1 MKARSFLLAVAA
13 TVVLLLTTALGLWW
27 AMAQQSPLKIVGQPL
42 VLPRAARFVPRNASL
57 SLHWLADPGRMP
69 AYAQAVAPV
78 SRRRQARDSTQ
89 QLRDGAFALAGLDF
103 VGELAD
109 WIGPQ
114 VSLSLFAPV
123 SDAPA
128 GWVLA
133 LTSLDQDGAK
143 RFLQRF
149 WQTRSLAGTDL
160 QISRYRGM
168 GVISGRGALLGQDP
182 QPIATALIDDDLL
195 LIASSRGVLEQSLD
209 VSQLDALH
217 QLGDEALVADLQQ
230 LGRGAALL
238 TADPV
243 AMATWLG
250 MPRSISDDDD
260 LVGLVAALEP
270 KGTAL
275 DLDAVLRFRQPLG
288 GAGTGGLQS
297 QSLMRSAG
305 GSASA
310 LALLSD
316 PAGLLSPHDQDP
328 VAQWLAPVLEET
340 LQTLGAEGASAVVGL
355 DAGPLLWK
363 QGEEGWLLGTSSD
376 QPGLEAVDADLQV
389 KGLVR
394 SALPSDGSALEV
406 WTRLAR
412 QRQRGEASLQAQLA
426 VALERESGQDWWGQT
441 LDALTTRQDH
451 SALEPR
457 LDQLRALQD
466 DGAAP
471 LAQQLALATEPSRAQ
486 LQKWR
491 PWNLIQSVAG
501 RPLLPAV
508 KELALAVGTDQEE
521 GSGEEGAGQAGSH
534 RLRLRAQLRF
544 G

>member
-13 TVVLLLTTALGLWW
+13 AVLVLLTTALGLWW
-27 AMAQQSPLKIVGQPL
+27 AMAQQSPLKLVGQPL
-42 VLPRAARFVPRNASL
+42 VLPRAARFVPKDASL
-57 SLHWLADPGRMP
+57 SLHWLSDPVRMP

-78 SRRRQARDSTQ
+78 SRRRQARDSTR

-114 VSLSLFAPV
+114 VSLSLLAPV
-123 SDAPA
+123 ADAPA

-168 GVISGRGALLGQDP
+168 GVISGRGALLGREP

-217 QLGDEALVADLQQ
+217 QLGDAALEADLKQ

-238 TADPV
+238 TADPA

-250 MPRSISDDDD
+250 MPNSISDRDD
-260 LVGLVAALEP
+260 LVGLVAALDP

-275 DLDAVLRFRQPLG
+275 NLDAVLRFRQPLG
-288 GAGTGGLQS
+288 SSGNGVTLS
-297 QSLMRSAG
+297 QSLLRSAG

-310 LALLSD
+310 LAVLSD
-316 PAGLLSPHDQDP
+316 PAGLLSPNSQDP
-328 VAQWLAPVLEET
+328 VAQWLAPVLKDT
-340 LQTLGAEGASAVVGL
+340 LQTLGSEGASAVVGL
-355 DAGPLLWK
+355 DSGPLLWK
-363 QGEEGWLLGTSSD
+363 QGEAGWLLGTTHAA
-376 QPGLEAVDADLQV
+376 PGLEAVDKELQA

-394 SALPSDGSALEV
+394 SVLPSDGSALEV

-426 VALERESGQDWWGQT
+426 VALERESNQDWWGQT

-451 SALEPR
+451 SALDPR
-457 LDQLRALQD
+457 LDQLKALQNE
-466 DGAAP
+466 GTAP

-491 PWNLIQSVAG
+491 PWSLIQSVAG

-508 KELALAVGTDQEE
+508 QELALAAGIDQ
-521 GSGEEGAGQAGSH
+521 EEGAGQAGSK
-534 RLRLRAQLRF
+534 RLRVRAQLRF

>member
-1 MKARSFLLAVAA
+1 MKARSFLLVVAA
-13 TVVLLLTTALGLWW
+13 AVLVLLTTALGLWW
-27 AMAQQSPLKIVGQPL
+27 AMAQQSPLKLVGQPL
-42 VLPRAARFVPRNASL
+42 VLPRAARFVPKDASL
-57 SLHWLADPGRMP
+57 SLHWLSDPVRMP

-78 SRRRQARDSTQ
+78 SRRRQARDSTR

-114 VSLSLFAPV
+114 VSLSLLAPV
-123 SDAPA
+123 ADAPA

-168 GVISGRGALLGQDP
+168 GVISGRGALLGREP

-217 QLGDEALVADLQQ
+217 QLGDAALEADLKQ

-250 MPRSISDDDD
+250 MPSSISDHDD

-275 DLDAVLRFRQPLG
+275 NLDAVLRFRQPLG
-288 GAGTGGLQS
+288 SVGNGVALS

-316 PAGLLSPHDQDP
+316 PAGLLSPQSEDP
-328 VAQWLAPVLEET
+328 IAQWLAPVLEET
-340 LQTLGAEGASAVVGL
+340 LQTLGDEGASAVVGL
-355 DAGPLLWK
+355 DAGPLLWE

-376 QPGLEAVDADLQV
+376 QPGLEAVDADLQA

-394 SALPSDGSALEV
+394 SALPSDGSVLEV

-451 SALEPR
+451 SAIEPR

-466 DGAAP
+466 EGEAP

-491 PWNLIQSVAG
+491 PWSLIQSVAG

-508 KELALAVGTDQEE
+508 QELAIAAGPDQEL
-521 GSGEEGAGQAGSH
+521 GAGQAGSN

>member
-13 TVVLLLTTALGLWW
+13 AVLVLLTTALGLWW
-27 AMAQQSPLKIVGQPL
+27 AMAQQSPLKIVGQAL
-42 VLPRAARFVPRNASL
+42 VLPRAARFVPKDASL
-57 SLHWLADPGRMP
+57 SLHWLSDPVRMP

-114 VSLSLFAPV
+114 VSLSLLAPV
-123 SDAPA
+123 ADAPA

-168 GVISGRGALLGQDP
+168 GVISGRGALLGREP

-217 QLGDEALVADLQQ
+217 QLGDSALEADLKQ

-238 TADPV
+238 TADPA

-250 MPRSISDDDD
+250 MPSSISDRDD
-260 LVGLVAALEP
+260 LVGLVAALDP

-275 DLDAVLRFRQPLG
+275 NLDAVLRFRQPLG
-288 GAGTGGLQS
+288 SAGNGLMLS

-310 LALLSD
+310 LAVLSD
-316 PAGLLSPHDQDP
+316 PAALLSPQSEAP
-328 VAQWLAPVLEET
+328 VAQWLAPVLQET

-355 DAGPLLWK
+355 DAGPLLWE

-376 QPGLEAVDADLQV
+376 QPGLEAVDADLQA

-451 SALEPR
+451 AALEPR

-466 DGAAP
+466 EGAAP

-491 PWNLIQSVAG
+491 PWRLIQSVAG
-501 RPLLPAV
+501 QPLLPAV
-508 KELALAVGTDQEE
+508 QELALAAGPDQ
-521 GSGEEGAGQAGSH
+521 EEGAGQAGSN

>member
-13 TVVLLLTTALGLWW
+13 AVLLLLTTALGFWW
-27 AMAQQSPLKIVGQPL
+27 AMAKQSPLKLVGQPL
-42 VLPRAARFVPRNASL
+42 VLPRAARFVPRDASL
-57 SLHWLADPGRMP
+57 SLHWLSDPVRMP

-103 VGELAD
+103 SGELAD

-114 VSLSLFAPV
+114 VSLFLVAPV
-123 SDAPA
+123 ADAPA

-168 GVISGRGALLGQDP
+168 GVISGRGALLGRDP

-217 QLGDEALVADLQQ
+217 QLGDQALAADLQQ
-230 LGRGAALL
+230 LGWGAALL

-250 MPRSISDDDD
+250 MPNAISDHDD

-275 DLDAVLRFRQPLG
+275 NLDAVLRFRQPLG
-288 GAGTGGLQS
+288 SSGNGVTLS
-297 QSLMRSAG
+297 QSLLRSAG

-310 LALLSD
+310 LAVLSD
-316 PAGLLSPHDQDP
+316 PAGLLSPDSQDP
-328 VAQWLAPVLEET
+328 VAQWLAPVLKDT
-340 LQTLGAEGASAVVGL
+340 LQTLGSEGASAVVGL
-355 DAGPLLWK
+355 DTGPLLWK
-363 QGEEGWLLGTSSD
+363 QGEAGWLLGTTHAA
-376 QPGLEAVDADLQV
+376 PGLEAVDKELQA

-394 SALPSDGSALEV
+394 SVLPSDGSALEV

-426 VALERESGQDWWGQT
+426 VALERESDQDWWGQT

-451 SALEPR
+451 SALDPR
-457 LDQLRALQD
+457 LDQLKALQD
-466 DGAAP
+466 EGTAP

-491 PWNLIQSVAG
+491 PWSLIQSVAG

-508 KELALAVGTDQEE
+508 QELALAAGTDQED
-521 GSGEEGAGQAGSH
+521 GADQAGSN
-534 RLRLRAQLRF
+534 RLRVRAQLRF

>member
-13 TVVLLLTTALGLWW
+13 AVLVLLTTALGLWW
-27 AMAQQSPLKIVGQPL
+27 AMAQQSPLKIVGQAL
-42 VLPRAARFVPRNASL
+42 VLPRAARFVPKDASL
-57 SLHWLADPGRMP
+57 SLHWLSDPVRMP

-114 VSLSLFAPV
+114 VSLSLLAPV
-123 SDAPA
+123 ADAPA

-168 GVISGRGALLGQDP
+168 GVISGRGALLGREP

-217 QLGDEALVADLQQ
+217 QLGDLALEADLKQ

-238 TADPV
+238 TADPA

-250 MPRSISDDDD
+250 MPSSISDRDD
-260 LVGLVAALEP
+260 LVGLVAALDP

-275 DLDAVLRFRQPLG
+275 NLDAVLRFRQPLG
-288 GAGTGGLQS
+288 SAGNGITLS
-297 QSLMRSAG
+297 HSLMRSAG

-310 LALLSD
+310 LAVLSD
-316 PAGLLSPHDQDP
+316 PAALLSPQSDAP
-328 VAQWLAPVLEET
+328 VAQWLAPVLKET

-355 DAGPLLWK
+355 DAGPLLWE

-376 QPGLEAVDADLQV
+376 QPGLEAVDADLQA

-451 SALEPR
+451 AALEPR

-466 DGAAP
+466 EGAAP

-491 PWNLIQSVAG
+491 PWSLIQSVAG
-501 RPLLPAV
+501 QPLLPAV
-508 KELALAVGTDQEE
+508 QELALAAGPDQ
-521 GSGEEGAGQAGSH
+521 EEGAGQAGSN

>member
-13 TVVLLLTTALGLWW
+13 AVLLLLTTALGLWW
-27 AMAQQSPLKIVGQPL
+27 AMAEQSPLKLVGQPL
-42 VLPRAARFVPRNASL
+42 VLPRAARFVPRDASL
-57 SLHWLADPGRMP
+57 SLHWLTDPVRMP

-103 VGELAD
+103 AGELAD

-114 VSLSLFAPV
+114 VSLSLVGPV
-123 SDAPA
+123 ADAPS

-168 GVISGRGALLGQDP
+168 GVISGRGALLGREP

-243 AMATWLG
+243 AMARWLG
-250 MPRSISDDDD
+250 MPSSISDHDD

-275 DLDAVLRFRQPLG
+275 NLDAVLRFRQPLG
-288 GAGTGGLQS
+288 SSGDGVPLS
-297 QSLMRSAG
+297 QSLLRSAG

-310 LALLSD
+310 LAVLSD
-316 PAGLLSPHDQDP
+316 PADLLSPNSQDP
-328 VAQWLAPVLEET
+328 VARWLAPVLEET
-340 LQTLGAEGASAVVGL
+340 LQTLGAEGASTVVGL
-355 DAGPLLWK
+355 DPGPLLWK
-363 QGEEGWLLGTSSD
+363 QGKEGWLLGTTND
-376 QPGLEAVDADLQV
+376 QPGLEAVDADLQS

-394 SALPSDGSALEV
+394 SALPSDGASIEV

-457 LDQLRALQD
+457 LDQLKALQD
-466 DGAAP
+466 EGTAP

-486 LQKWR
+486 LQRWR
-491 PWNLIQSVAG
+491 PWSLIQSVAG

-508 KELALAVGTDQEE
+508 QGLALAAGVET
-521 GSGEEGAGQAGSH
+521 EEGADRVGSN

>member
-13 TVVLLLTTALGLWW
+13 AVLVLLTTALGLWW
-27 AMAQQSPLKIVGQPL
+27 AMAQQSPLKIVGQAL
-42 VLPRAARFVPRNASL
+42 VLPRAARFVPKDASL
-57 SLHWLADPGRMP
+57 SLHWLSDPVRMP

-114 VSLSLFAPV
+114 VSLSLLAPV
-123 SDAPA
+123 ADAPA

-168 GVISGRGALLGQDP
+168 GVISGRGALLGREP

-217 QLGDEALVADLQQ
+217 QLGDSALEADLKQ

-238 TADPV
+238 TADPA

-250 MPRSISDDDD
+250 MPSSISDRDD
-260 LVGLVAALEP
+260 LVGLVAALDP

-275 DLDAVLRFRQPLG
+275 NLDAVLRFRQPLG
-288 GAGTGGLQS
+288 SAGNGITLS
-297 QSLMRSAG
+297 HSLMRSAG

-310 LALLSD
+310 LAVLSD
-316 PAGLLSPHDQDP
+316 PAALLSPQSDAP
-328 VAQWLAPVLEET
+328 VAQWLAPVLKET

-355 DAGPLLWK
+355 DAGPLLWE

-376 QPGLEAVDADLQV
+376 QPGLEAVDADLQA

-426 VALERESGQDWWGQT
+426 VALERESGEDWWGQT

-451 SALEPR
+451 AALEPR

-466 DGAAP
+466 EGAAP

-491 PWNLIQSVAG
+491 PWSLIQSVAG
-501 RPLLPAV
+501 QPLLPAV
-508 KELALAVGTDQEE
+508 QELALAAGPDQ
-521 GSGEEGAGQAGSH
+521 EEGAGQAGSN

>member
-13 TVVLLLTTALGLWW
+13 AVLLLLTTALGFWW
-27 AMAQQSPLKIVGQPL
+27 AMAKQSPLKLVGQPL
-42 VLPRAARFVPRNASL
+42 VLPRAARFVPRDASL
-57 SLHWLADPGRMP
+57 SLHWLSDPVRMP

-103 VGELAD
+103 SGELAD

-123 SDAPA
+123 ADAPA

-168 GVISGRGALLGQDP
+168 GVISGRGALLGRDP

-217 QLGDEALVADLQQ
+217 QLGDQALAADLQQ

-250 MPRSISDDDD
+250 MPNAISDHDD

-275 DLDAVLRFRQPLG
+275 NLDAVLRFRQPLG
-288 GAGTGGLQS
+288 SSGNGVTLS
-297 QSLMRSAG
+297 QSLLRSAG

-310 LALLSD
+310 LAVLSD
-316 PAGLLSPHDQDP
+316 PAGLLSPNSQDP
-328 VAQWLAPVLEET
+328 VAQWLAPVLKDT
-340 LQTLGAEGASAVVGL
+340 LQTLGSEGASAVVGL
-355 DAGPLLWK
+355 DTGPLLWK
-363 QGEEGWLLGTSSD
+363 QGEAGWLLGTTHAA
-376 QPGLEAVDADLQV
+376 PGLEAVDKELQA

-394 SALPSDGSALEV
+394 SVLPSDGSALEV

-426 VALERESGQDWWGQT
+426 VALERESDQDWWGQT

-451 SALEPR
+451 SALDPR
-457 LDQLRALQD
+457 LDQLKALQD
-466 DGAAP
+466 EGTAP

-491 PWNLIQSVAG
+491 PWSLIQSVAG

-508 KELALAVGTDQEE
+508 QELALAAGTDQED
-521 GSGEEGAGQAGSH
+521 GADQAGSN
-534 RLRLRAQLRF
+534 RLRVRAQLRF

>member
-13 TVVLLLTTALGLWW
+13 AVLVLLTTALGLWW
-27 AMAQQSPLKIVGQPL
+27 AMAQQSPLKIVGQAL
-42 VLPRAARFVPRNASL
+42 VLPRAARFVPKDASL
-57 SLHWLADPGRMP
+57 SLHWLSDPVRMP

-114 VSLSLFAPV
+114 VSLSLLAPV
-123 SDAPA
+123 ADAPA

-168 GVISGRGALLGQDP
+168 GVISGRGALLGREP

-217 QLGDEALVADLQQ
+217 QLGDSALEADLKQ

-238 TADPV
+238 TADPA

-250 MPRSISDDDD
+250 MPSSISDRDD
-260 LVGLVAALEP
+260 LVGLVAALDP

-275 DLDAVLRFRQPLG
+275 NLDAVLRFRQPLG
-288 GAGTGGLQS
+288 SAGNGITLS
-297 QSLMRSAG
+297 HSLMRSAG

-310 LALLSD
+310 LAVLSD
-316 PAGLLSPHDQDP
+316 PAALLSPQSEAP
-328 VAQWLAPVLEET
+328 VAQWLAPVLQET

-355 DAGPLLWK
+355 DAGPLLWE

-376 QPGLEAVDADLQV
+376 QPGLEAVDADLQA

-451 SALEPR
+451 AALEPR

-466 DGAAP
+466 EGAAP

-491 PWNLIQSVAG
+491 PWRLIQSVAG
-501 RPLLPAV
+501 QPLLPAV
-508 KELALAVGTDQEE
+508 QELALAAGPDQ
-521 GSGEEGAGQAGSH
+521 EEGAGQAGSN

>member
-13 TVVLLLTTALGLWW
+13 AVLLLLTTALGFWW
-27 AMAQQSPLKIVGQPL
+27 AMAKQSPLKLVGQPL
-42 VLPRAARFVPRNASL
+42 VLPRAARFVPRDASL
-57 SLHWLADPGRMP
+57 SLHWLSDPVRMP

-103 VGELAD
+103 SGELAD

-114 VSLSLFAPV
+114 VSLFLVAPV
-123 SDAPA
+123 ADAPA

-168 GVISGRGALLGQDP
+168 GVISGRGALLGRDP

-217 QLGDEALVADLQQ
+217 QLGDQALVADLQQ

-250 MPRSISDDDD
+250 MPNAISDHDD

-275 DLDAVLRFRQPLG
+275 NLDAVLRFRQPLG
-288 GAGTGGLQS
+288 SSGNGVTLS
-297 QSLMRSAG
+297 QSLLRSAG

-310 LALLSD
+310 LAVLSD
-316 PAGLLSPHDQDP
+316 PAGLLSPDSQDP
-328 VAQWLAPVLEET
+328 VAQWLAPVLKDT
-340 LQTLGAEGASAVVGL
+340 LQTLGSEGASAVVGL
-355 DAGPLLWK
+355 DTGPLLWK
-363 QGEEGWLLGTSSD
+363 QGEAGWLLGTTTA
-376 QPGLEAVDADLQV
+376 QPGLEAVDTDLQA

-394 SALPSDGSALEV
+394 SVLPSDGSALEV

-426 VALERESGQDWWGQT
+426 VALERESDQDWWGQT

-451 SALEPR
+451 SALDPR
-457 LDQLRALQD
+457 LDQLKALQD
-466 DGAAP
+466 EGTPP

-491 PWNLIQSVAG
+491 PWSLIQSVAG

-508 KELALAVGTDQEE
+508 RELALAAGIDQ
-521 GSGEEGAGQAGSH
+521 EEGAGQAGSK
-534 RLRLRAQLRF
+534 RLRVRAQLRF

>member
-13 TVVLLLTTALGLWW
+13 AVLLLLTTALGFWW
-27 AMAQQSPLKIVGQPL
+27 AMAKQSPLKLVGQPL
-42 VLPRAARFVPRNASL
+42 VLPRAARFVPREASL
-57 SLHWLADPGRMP
+57 SLHWLSDPVRMP

-103 VGELAD
+103 SGELAD

-123 SDAPA
+123 ADAPA

-168 GVISGRGALLGQDP
+168 GVISGRGALLGRDP

-217 QLGDEALVADLQQ
+217 QLGDQDLVADLQQ

-238 TADPV
+238 TAAPV

-250 MPRSISDDDD
+250 MPSSISDHDD

-275 DLDAVLRFRQPLG
+275 NLDAVLRFRQPLG
-288 GAGTGGLQS
+288 SSGNGVTLS
-297 QSLMRSAG
+297 QSLLRSAG

-310 LALLSD
+310 LAVLSD
-316 PAGLLSPHDQDP
+316 PAGLLSPNSQDP
-328 VAQWLAPVLEET
+328 VAQWLAPVLKDT
-340 LQTLGAEGASAVVGL
+340 LQTLGSEGASAVVGL
-355 DAGPLLWK
+355 DSGPLLWK
-363 QGEEGWLLGTSSD
+363 QGEAGWLLGTTHAA
-376 QPGLEAVDADLQV
+376 PGLEAVDKELQA

-394 SALPSDGSALEV
+394 SVLPSDGSALEV

-426 VALERESGQDWWGQT
+426 VALERESDQDWWGQT

-451 SALEPR
+451 SALDPR
-457 LDQLRALQD
+457 LDQLKALQD
-466 DGAAP
+466 EGTAP

-491 PWNLIQSVAG
+491 PWSLIQSVAG

-508 KELALAVGTDQEE
+508 QELALAAGTDQED
-521 GSGEEGAGQAGSH
+521 GADQAGSS
-534 RLRLRAQLRF
+534 RLRVRAQLRF

>member
-13 TVVLLLTTALGLWW
+13 AVLVLLTSALGLWW
-27 AMAQQSPLKIVGQPL
+27 AMAQQSPLKIVGQAL
-42 VLPRAARFVPRNASL
+42 VLPRAARFVPKDASL
-57 SLHWLADPGRMP
+57 SLHWLSDPVRMP

-114 VSLSLFAPV
+114 VSLSLLAPV
-123 SDAPA
+123 ADAPA

-168 GVISGRGALLGQDP
+168 GVISGRGALLGREP

-217 QLGDEALVADLQQ
+217 QLGDSALEADLKQ

-238 TADPV
+238 TADPA

-250 MPRSISDDDD
+250 MPSSISDRDD
-260 LVGLVAALEP
+260 LVGLVAALDP

-275 DLDAVLRFRQPLG
+275 NLDAVLRFRQPLG
-288 GAGTGGLQS
+288 SAGNGITLS
-297 QSLMRSAG
+297 HSLMRSAG

-310 LALLSD
+310 LAVLSD
-316 PAGLLSPHDQDP
+316 PAALLSPQSEAP
-328 VAQWLAPVLEET
+328 VAQWLAPVLQET

-355 DAGPLLWK
+355 DAGPLLWE

-376 QPGLEAVDADLQV
+376 QPGLEAVDADLQA

-451 SALEPR
+451 AALEPR

-466 DGAAP
+466 EGAAP

-491 PWNLIQSVAG
+491 PWRLIQSVAG
-501 RPLLPAV
+501 QPLLPAV
-508 KELALAVGTDQEE
+508 QELALAAGPDQ
-521 GSGEEGAGQAGSH
+521 EEGAGQAGSN

>member
-13 TVVLLLTTALGLWW
+13 AVLVLLTSALGLWW
-27 AMAQQSPLKIVGQPL
+27 AMAQQSPLKIVGQAL
-42 VLPRAARFVPRNASL
+42 VLPRAARFVPKDASL
-57 SLHWLADPGRMP
+57 SLHWLSDPVRMP

-114 VSLSLFAPV
+114 VSLSLLAPV
-123 SDAPA
+123 ADAPA

-168 GVISGRGALLGQDP
+168 GVISGRGALLGREP

-217 QLGDEALVADLQQ
+217 QLGDLALEADLKQ

-238 TADPV
+238 TADPA

-250 MPRSISDDDD
+250 MPSSISDRDD
-260 LVGLVAALEP
+260 LVGLVAALDP

-275 DLDAVLRFRQPLG
+275 NLDAVLRFRQPLG
-288 GAGTGGLQS
+288 SAGNGITLS
-297 QSLMRSAG
+297 HSLLRSAG

-310 LALLSD
+310 LAVLSD
-316 PAGLLSPHDQDP
+316 PAALLSPQSEAP
-328 VAQWLAPVLEET
+328 VAQWLAPVLQET

-355 DAGPLLWK
+355 DAGPLLWE

-376 QPGLEAVDADLQV
+376 QPGLEAVDADLQA

-451 SALEPR
+451 AALEPR

-466 DGAAP
+466 EGAAP
-471 LAQQLALATEPSRAQ
+471 LAQHLALATEPSRAQ

-491 PWNLIQSVAG
+491 PWSLIQSVAG
-501 RPLLPAV
+501 QPLLPAV
-508 KELALAVGTDQEE
+508 QELALAAGPDQ
-521 GSGEEGAGQAGSH
+521 EEGAGQAGSN

>member
-13 TVVLLLTTALGLWW
+13 AVLVLLTTALGLWW
-27 AMAQQSPLKIVGQPL
+27 AMAQQSPLKIVGQAL
-42 VLPRAARFVPRNASL
+42 VLPRAARFVPKDASL
-57 SLHWLADPGRMP
+57 SLHWLSDPVRMP

-89 QLRDGAFALAGLDF
+89 QLRDGVFALAGLDF

-114 VSLSLFAPV
+114 VSLSLLAPV
-123 SDAPA
+123 ADAPA

-168 GVISGRGALLGQDP
+168 GVISGRGALLGREP

-217 QLGDEALVADLQQ
+217 QLGDSALEADLKQ

-238 TADPV
+238 TADPA

-250 MPRSISDDDD
+250 MPSSISDRDD
-260 LVGLVAALEP
+260 LVGLVAALDP

-275 DLDAVLRFRQPLG
+275 NLDAVLRFRQPLG
-288 GAGTGGLQS
+288 SAGNGITLS
-297 QSLMRSAG
+297 HSLMRSAG

-310 LALLSD
+310 LAVLSD
-316 PAGLLSPHDQDP
+316 PAALLSPQSEAP
-328 VAQWLAPVLEET
+328 VAQWLAPVLQET

-355 DAGPLLWK
+355 DAGPLLWE

-376 QPGLEAVDADLQV
+376 QPGLEAVDADLQA

-451 SALEPR
+451 AALEPR

-466 DGAAP
+466 EGAAP

-491 PWNLIQSVAG
+491 PWSLIQSVAG
-501 RPLLPAV
+501 KPLLPAV
-508 KELALAVGTDQEE
+508 QELALAAGPDQ
-521 GSGEEGAGQAGSH
+521 EEGAGQAGSN

>member
-1 MKARSFLLAVAA
+1 MKARPFLLAVAA
-13 TVVLLLTTALGLWW
+13 AVLVLLTTALGLWW
-27 AMAQQSPLKIVGQPL
+27 AMAQQSPLKLVGQPL
-42 VLPRAARFVPRNASL
+42 VLPRAARFVPKDASL
-57 SLHWLADPGRMP
+57 SLHWLSDPVRMP

-114 VSLSLFAPV
+114 VSLSLIAPV
-123 SDAPA
+123 ADVPA

-168 GVISGRGALLGQDP
+168 GLISGRGALLGREP

-217 QLGDEALVADLQQ
+217 QLGDAALEADLKQ

-238 TADPV
+238 TADPA

-250 MPRSISDDDD
+250 IPSSISDRDDF
-260 LVGLVAALEP
+260 VGLVAALEP

-275 DLDAVLRFRQPLG
+275 NLDAVLRFRQPLG
-288 GAGTGGLQS
+288 SAGNGVTLS

-310 LALLSD
+310 LAVLSD
-316 PAGLLSPHDQDP
+316 PAALLSPQSEDP
-328 VAQWLAPVLEET
+328 VAQWLAPVLQET
-340 LQTLGAEGASAVVGL
+340 LQTLGAEAASAVVGL
-355 DAGPLLWK
+355 DAGPLLWE
-363 QGEEGWLLGTSSD
+363 QGKEGWLLGTSSD
-376 QPGLEAVDADLQV
+376 QPGLEAVDADLQA

-394 SALPSDGSALEV
+394 SALPSDDSVLEV

-412 QRQRGEASLQAQLA
+412 QQQRGEASLQAQLA

-441 LDALTTRQDH
+441 LDALTTRQDY

-457 LDQLRALQD
+457 LDQLQALQD
-466 DGAAP
+466 EGAAP

-491 PWNLIQSVAG
+491 PWSLIQSVAG

-508 KELALAVGTDQEE
+508 QELAVAAGLDQ
-521 GSGEEGAGQAGSH
+521 EEGAGQEGSN

>member
-13 TVVLLLTTALGLWW
+13 AVLVLLTTALGLWW
-27 AMAQQSPLKIVGQPL
+27 AMAQQSPLKLVGQPL
-42 VLPRAARFVPRNASL
+42 VLPRAARFVPKDASL
-57 SLHWLADPGRMP
+57 SLHWLSDPVRMP

-78 SRRRQARDSTQ
+78 SRRRQARDSTR

-114 VSLSLFAPV
+114 VSLSLLAPV
-123 SDAPA
+123 ADAPA

-168 GVISGRGALLGQDP
+168 GVISGRGALLGREP

-217 QLGDEALVADLQQ
+217 QLGDAALEADLKQ

-250 MPRSISDDDD
+250 MPSSISDHDD

-275 DLDAVLRFRQPLG
+275 NLDAVLRFRQPLG
-288 GAGTGGLQS
+288 SVGNGVALS

-316 PAGLLSPHDQDP
+316 PAGLLSPQSEDP
-328 VAQWLAPVLEET
+328 IAQWLAPVLEET
-340 LQTLGAEGASAVVGL
+340 LQTLGDEGASAVVGL
-355 DAGPLLWK
+355 DAGPLLWE
-363 QGEEGWLLGTSSD
+363 QGKEGWLLGTSSD
-376 QPGLEAVDADLQV
+376 QPGLEAVDADLQA

-394 SALPSDGSALEV
+394 SALPSDGSVLEV

-451 SALEPR
+451 SAIEPR

-466 DGAAP
+466 EGAAP

-491 PWNLIQSVAG
+491 PWSLIQSVAG

-508 KELALAVGTDQEE
+508 QELAMAAGPDQEE
-521 GSGEEGAGQAGSH
+521 GVGQAGSN

>member
-13 TVVLLLTTALGLWW
+13 AVLVLLTTALGLWW
-27 AMAQQSPLKIVGQPL
+27 AMAQQSPLKIVGQAL
-42 VLPRAARFVPRNASL
+42 VLPRAARFVPKDASL
-57 SLHWLADPGRMP
+57 SLHWLSDPVRMP

-114 VSLSLFAPV
+114 VSLSLLAPV
-123 SDAPA
+123 ADAPA

-168 GVISGRGALLGQDP
+168 GVISGRGALLGRDP

-217 QLGDEALVADLQQ
+217 QLGDSALEADLKQ

-238 TADPV
+238 TADPA

-250 MPRSISDDDD
+250 MPSSISDRED
-260 LVGLVAALEP
+260 LVGLVAALDP

-275 DLDAVLRFRQPLG
+275 NLDAVLRFRQPLG
-288 GAGTGGLQS
+288 SAGNGITLS
-297 QSLMRSAG
+297 HSLMRSAG

-310 LALLSD
+310 LAVLSD
-316 PAGLLSPHDQDP
+316 PAALLSPQSDAP
-328 VAQWLAPVLEET
+328 VAQWLAPVLKET

-355 DAGPLLWK
+355 DAGPLLWE

-376 QPGLEAVDADLQV
+376 QPGLEAVDADLQA

-451 SALEPR
+451 AALEPR

-466 DGAAP
+466 EGAAP

-491 PWNLIQSVAG
+491 PWSLIQSVAG
-501 RPLLPAV
+501 QPLLPAV
-508 KELALAVGTDQEE
+508 QELALAAGPDQ
-521 GSGEEGAGQAGSH
+521 EEGAGQAGSN

>member
-13 TVVLLLTTALGLWW
+13 AVLLLLTTALGFWW
-27 AMAQQSPLKIVGQPL
+27 AMAKQSPLKLVGQPL
-42 VLPRAARFVPRNASL
+42 VLPRAARFVPKDASL
-57 SLHWLADPGRMP
+57 SLHWLSDPVRMP

-103 VGELAD
+103 SGELAD

-114 VSLSLFAPV
+114 VSLSLVAPV
-123 SDAPA
+123 ADAPA

-168 GVISGRGALLGQDP
+168 GVISGRGALLGRDP

-217 QLGDEALVADLQQ
+217 QLGDQALVADLQQ

-250 MPRSISDDDD
+250 MPNAISDHDD

-275 DLDAVLRFRQPLG
+275 NLDAVLRFRQPLVSSG
-288 GAGTGGLQS
+288 NGPTLS
-297 QSLMRSAG
+297 QSLLRSAG

-310 LALLSD
+310 LAVLSD
-316 PAGLLSPHDQDP
+316 PAGLLSPNSQDP
-328 VAQWLAPVLEET
+328 VAQWLAPVLKDT
-340 LQTLGAEGASAVVGL
+340 LQTLGSEGASAVVGL
-355 DAGPLLWK
+355 DTGPLLWK
-363 QGEEGWLLGTSSD
+363 QGEAGWLLGTTHAA
-376 QPGLEAVDADLQV
+376 PGLEAVDKELQA

-394 SALPSDGSALEV
+394 SVLPSDGSALEV

-426 VALERESGQDWWGQT
+426 VALERESDQDWWGQT

-451 SALEPR
+451 SALDPR
-457 LDQLRALQD
+457 LDQLKALQD
-466 DGAAP
+466 EGTAP

-491 PWNLIQSVAG
+491 PWSLIQSVAG

-508 KELALAVGTDQEE
+508 QELALAAGTDQED
-521 GSGEEGAGQAGSH
+521 GADQAGSN
-534 RLRLRAQLRF
+534 RLRVRAQLRF

>member
-13 TVVLLLTTALGLWW
+13 AVLVLLTTALGLWW
-27 AMAQQSPLKIVGQPL
+27 AMAQQSPLKIVSQAL
-42 VLPRAARFVPRNASL
+42 VLPRAARFVPKDASL
-57 SLHWLADPGRMP
+57 SLHWLSDPVRMP

-89 QLRDGAFALAGLDF
+89 QLRDGVFALAGLDF

-114 VSLSLFAPV
+114 VSLSLLAPV
-123 SDAPA
+123 ADAPA

-168 GVISGRGALLGQDP
+168 GVISGRGALLGREP

-217 QLGDEALVADLQQ
+217 QLGDAALEADLKQ

-238 TADPV
+238 TADPA

-250 MPRSISDDDD
+250 MPSSISDRDD
-260 LVGLVAALEP
+260 LVGLVAALDP

-275 DLDAVLRFRQPLG
+275 NLDAVLRFRQPLG
-288 GAGTGGLQS
+288 IAGNGITLS
-297 QSLMRSAG
+297 HSLMRSAG

-310 LALLSD
+310 LAVLSD
-316 PAGLLSPHDQDP
+316 PAALLSPQSEAP
-328 VAQWLAPVLEET
+328 IAQWLAPVLQET

-355 DAGPLLWK
+355 DAGPLLWE

-376 QPGLEAVDADLQV
+376 QPGLEAVDADLQA

-451 SALEPR
+451 AALEPR

-466 DGAAP
+466 EGAAP

-491 PWNLIQSVAG
+491 PWSLIQSVAG
-501 RPLLPAV
+501 KPLLPAV
-508 KELALAVGTDQEE
+508 QELALAAGPDQ
-521 GSGEEGAGQAGSH
+521 EEGAGQAGSN

>member
-13 TVVLLLTTALGLWW
+13 AVLLLLTTALGFWW
-27 AMAQQSPLKIVGQPL
+27 AMAKQSPLKLVGQPL
-42 VLPRAARFVPRNASL
+42 VLPRAARFVPRDASL
-57 SLHWLADPGRMP
+57 SLHWLTDPVRMP

-78 SRRRQARDSTQ
+78 SRRRQARDTTQ

-103 VGELAD
+103 SGELAD

-123 SDAPA
+123 ADAPA

-168 GVISGRGALLGQDP
+168 GVISGRGALLGRDP

-217 QLGDEALVADLQQ
+217 QLGDQALAADLQQ

-250 MPRSISDDDD
+250 MPNAISDHDD

-270 KGTAL
+270 KGKAL
-275 DLDAVLRFRQPLG
+275 NLDAVLRFRQPLG
-288 GAGTGGLQS
+288 SSGNGVTLS
-297 QSLMRSAG
+297 QSLLRSAG

-310 LALLSD
+310 LAVLSD
-316 PAGLLSPHDQDP
+316 PAGLLSPNSQDP
-328 VAQWLAPVLEET
+328 VAQWLAPVLKDT
-340 LQTLGAEGASAVVGL
+340 LQTLGSEGASAVVGL
-355 DAGPLLWK
+355 DTGPLLWK
-363 QGEEGWLLGTSSD
+363 QGEAGWLLGTTHAA
-376 QPGLEAVDADLQV
+376 PGLEAVDKELQA

-394 SALPSDGSALEV
+394 SVLPSDGSALEV

-426 VALERESGQDWWGQT
+426 VALERESDQDWWGQT

-451 SALEPR
+451 SALDPR
-457 LDQLRALQD
+457 LDQLKALQD
-466 DGAAP
+466 EGTAP

-491 PWNLIQSVAG
+491 PWSLIQSVAG

-508 KELALAVGTDQEE
+508 QELALAAGTDQED
-521 GSGEEGAGQAGSH
+521 GADQAGSN
-534 RLRLRAQLRF
+534 RLRVRAQLRF

>member
-13 TVVLLLTTALGLWW
+13 AVLVLLTTALGFWW
-27 AMAQQSPLKIVGQPL
+27 AMAEQSPLKLVGQPL
-42 VLPRAARFVPRNASL
+42 VLPRAARFVPRDASL
-57 SLHWLADPGRMP
+57 SLHWLTDPVRMP

-114 VSLSLFAPV
+114 VSLSLLAPV
-123 SDAPA
+123 ADAPA

-168 GVISGRGALLGQDP
+168 GVISGRGALLGREP

-217 QLGDEALVADLQQ
+217 QLGDSALEADLKQ

-238 TADPV
+238 TADPA

-250 MPRSISDDDD
+250 MPSSISDRDD
-260 LVGLVAALEP
+260 LVGLVAALDP

-275 DLDAVLRFRQPLG
+275 NLDAVLRFRQPLG
-288 GAGTGGLQS
+288 SAGNGITLS
-297 QSLMRSAG
+297 HSLMRSAG

-310 LALLSD
+310 LAVLSD
-316 PAGLLSPHDQDP
+316 PAALLSPQSEAP
-328 VAQWLAPVLEET
+328 VAQWLAPVLQET

-355 DAGPLLWK
+355 DAGPLLWE

-376 QPGLEAVDADLQV
+376 QPGLEAVDADLQA

-451 SALEPR
+451 AALEPR

-466 DGAAP
+466 EGAAP

-491 PWNLIQSVAG
+491 PWSLIQSVAG
-501 RPLLPAV
+501 KPLLPAV
-508 KELALAVGTDQEE
+508 QELALAAGPDQ
-521 GSGEEGAGQAGSH
+521 EEGAGQAGSS

>member
-13 TVVLLLTTALGLWW
+13 AVLLLLTTALGFWW
-27 AMAQQSPLKIVGQPL
+27 AMAKQSPLKLVGQPL
-42 VLPRAARFVPRNASL
+42 VLPRAARFVPRDASL
-57 SLHWLADPGRMP
+57 SLHWLSDPVRMP

-103 VGELAD
+103 SGELAD

-114 VSLSLFAPV
+114 VSLSLVAPV
-123 SDAPA
+123 ADAPA

-168 GVISGRGALLGQDP
+168 GVISGRGALLGRDP

-217 QLGDEALVADLQQ
+217 QLGDQALVADLQQ

-243 AMATWLG
+243 AMETWLG
-250 MPRSISDDDD
+250 MPSSISDHDD

-275 DLDAVLRFRQPLG
+275 NLDAVLRFRQPLG
-288 GAGTGGLQS
+288 SSGNGVTLS
-297 QSLMRSAG
+297 QSLLRSAG

-310 LALLSD
+310 LAVLSD
-316 PAGLLSPHDQDP
+316 PAGLLSPNSQDP
-328 VAQWLAPVLEET
+328 VAQWLAPVLKDT
-340 LQTLGAEGASAVVGL
+340 LQTLGSEGASAVVGL
-355 DAGPLLWK
+355 DTGPLLWK
-363 QGEEGWLLGTSSD
+363 QGEAGWLLGTTHAA
-376 QPGLEAVDADLQV
+376 PGLEAVDKELQA

-394 SALPSDGSALEV
+394 SVLPSDGSALEV

-426 VALERESGQDWWGQT
+426 VALERESDQDWWGQT

-451 SALEPR
+451 SALDPR
-457 LDQLRALQD
+457 LDQLKALQD
-466 DGAAP
+466 EGTAP

-491 PWNLIQSVAG
+491 PWSLIQSVAG

-508 KELALAVGTDQEE
+508 QELALAAGTDQED
-521 GSGEEGAGQAGSH
+521 GADQAGSN
-534 RLRLRAQLRF
+534 RLRVRAQLRF

>member
-13 TVVLLLTTALGLWW
+13 AVLVLLTTALGLWW
-27 AMAQQSPLKIVGQPL
+27 AMAQQSPLKIVGQAL
-42 VLPRAARFVPRNASL
+42 VLPRAARFVPKDASL
-57 SLHWLADPGRMP
+57 SLHWLSDPVRMP

-114 VSLSLFAPV
+114 VSLSLLAPV
-123 SDAPA
+123 ADAPA

-168 GVISGRGALLGQDP
+168 GVISGRGALLGREP

-217 QLGDEALVADLQQ
+217 QLGDSALEADLKQ

-238 TADPV
+238 TADPS

-250 MPRSISDDDD
+250 MPSSISDRDD
-260 LVGLVAALEP
+260 LVGLVAALDP

-275 DLDAVLRFRQPLG
+275 NLDAVLRFRQPLG
-288 GAGTGGLQS
+288 SAGNGITLS
-297 QSLMRSAG
+297 HSLMRSAG

-310 LALLSD
+310 LAVLSD
-316 PAGLLSPHDQDP
+316 PAALLSPQSDAP
-328 VAQWLAPVLEET
+328 VAQWLAPVLQET

-355 DAGPLLWK
+355 DAGPLLWE

-376 QPGLEAVDADLQV
+376 QPGLEAVDADLQA

-451 SALEPR
+451 AALEPR

-466 DGAAP
+466 EGAAP

-491 PWNLIQSVAG
+491 PWSLIQSVAG
-501 RPLLPAV
+501 QPLLPAV
-508 KELALAVGTDQEE
+508 QELALAAGPDQ
-521 GSGEEGAGQAGSH
+521 EEGAGQAGSN

>member
-13 TVVLLLTTALGLWW
+13 AVLLLLTTALGFWW
-27 AMAQQSPLKIVGQPL
+27 AMAKQSPLKLVGQPL
-42 VLPRAARFVPRNASL
+42 VLPRAARFVPRDASL
-57 SLHWLADPGRMP
+57 SLHWLSDPVRMP

-103 VGELAD
+103 SGELAD

-123 SDAPA
+123 ADAPA

-168 GVISGRGALLGQDP
+168 GVISGRGALLGRDP

-217 QLGDEALVADLQQ
+217 QLGDQALVADLQQ

-250 MPRSISDDDD
+250 MPNAISDHDD

-275 DLDAVLRFRQPLG
+275 NLDAVLRFRQPLG
-288 GAGTGGLQS
+288 SSGNGVTLS
-297 QSLMRSAG
+297 QSLLRSAG

-310 LALLSD
+310 LAVLSD
-316 PAGLLSPHDQDP
+316 PAGLLSPNSQDP
-328 VAQWLAPVLEET
+328 VAQWLAPVLKDT
-340 LQTLGAEGASAVVGL
+340 LQTLGSEGASAVVGL
-355 DAGPLLWK
+355 DSGPLLWK
-363 QGEEGWLLGTSSD
+363 QGDAGWLLGTTHAA
-376 QPGLEAVDADLQV
+376 PGLEAVDKELQA

-394 SALPSDGSALEV
+394 SVLPSDGSALEV

-426 VALERESGQDWWGQT
+426 VALERESDQDWWGQT

-451 SALEPR
+451 SALDPR
-457 LDQLRALQD
+457 LDQLKALQD
-466 DGAAP
+466 EGTAP

-491 PWNLIQSVAG
+491 PWSLIQSVAG

-508 KELALAVGTDQEE
+508 QELALAAGTDQ
-521 GSGEEGAGQAGSH
+521 EEGAGQAGSK
-534 RLRLRAQLRF
+534 RLRVRAQLRF

>member
-13 TVVLLLTTALGLWW
+13 AVLVLLTTALGLWW
-27 AMAQQSPLKIVGQPL
+27 AMAQQSPLKLVGQPL
-42 VLPRAARFVPRNASL
+42 VLPRAARFVPKDASL
-57 SLHWLADPGRMP
+57 SLHWLSDPVRMP

-78 SRRRQARDSTQ
+78 SRRRQARDSTR

-114 VSLSLFAPV
+114 VSLSLLAPV
-123 SDAPA
+123 ADAPA

-168 GVISGRGALLGQDP
+168 GVISGRGALLGREP

-217 QLGDEALVADLQQ
+217 QLGDAALEADLKQ

-250 MPRSISDDDD
+250 MPSSISDHDD

-275 DLDAVLRFRQPLG
+275 NLDAVLRFRQPLG
-288 GAGTGGLQS
+288 SVGNGVALS

-316 PAGLLSPHDQDP
+316 PAGLLSPQSEDP
-328 VAQWLAPVLEET
+328 IAQWLAPVLEET
-340 LQTLGAEGASAVVGL
+340 LQTLGDEGASAVVGL
-355 DAGPLLWK
+355 DAGPLLWE

-376 QPGLEAVDADLQV
+376 QPGLEAVDADLQA

-394 SALPSDGSALEV
+394 SALPSDGSVLEV

-451 SALEPR
+451 SAIEPR

-466 DGAAP
+466 EGAAP

-491 PWNLIQSVAG
+491 PWSLIQSVAG

-508 KELALAVGTDQEE
+508 QELAMAAGPDQ
-521 GSGEEGAGQAGSH
+521 EEGAGQAGSN

>member
-13 TVVLLLTTALGLWW
+13 AVLVLLTTALGLWW
-27 AMAQQSPLKIVGQPL
+27 AMAQQSPLKLVGQPL
-42 VLPRAARFVPRNASL
+42 VLPRAARFVPKDSSL
-57 SLHWLADPGRMP
+57 SLHWLSDPVRMP

-78 SRRRQARDSTQ
+78 SRRRQARDSTR

-114 VSLSLFAPV
+114 VSLSLLAPV
-123 SDAPA
+123 ADAPA

-168 GVISGRGALLGQDP
+168 GVISGRGALLGREP

-217 QLGDEALVADLQQ
+217 QLGDAALEADLKQ

-238 TADPV
+238 TADPA

-250 MPRSISDDDD
+250 MPSSISDHDD
-260 LVGLVAALEP
+260 LVGLVAALES

-275 DLDAVLRFRQPLG
+275 NLDAVLRFRQPLG
-288 GAGTGGLQS
+288 SIGNGVALS

-316 PAGLLSPHDQDP
+316 PAGLLSPQSEDP
-328 VAQWLAPVLEET
+328 IAQWLAPVLEET
-340 LQTLGAEGASAVVGL
+340 LQTLGDEGASAVVGL
-355 DAGPLLWK
+355 DAGPLLWE
-363 QGEEGWLLGTSSD
+363 QGEDGWLLGTSSD
-376 QPGLEAVDADLQV
+376 QPGLEAVDADLQS

-451 SALEPR
+451 SAIEPR

-466 DGAAP
+466 EGEAP

-491 PWNLIQSVAG
+491 PWSLIQSVAG

-508 KELALAVGTDQEE
+508 QELAMAAGPDQ
-521 GSGEEGAGQAGSH
+521 EEGAGQAGSN

>member
-13 TVVLLLTTALGLWW
+13 AVLLLLTTALGFWW
-27 AMAQQSPLKIVGQPL
+27 AMAKQSPLKLVGQPL
-42 VLPRAARFVPRNASL
+42 VLPRAARFVPRDASL
-57 SLHWLADPGRMP
+57 SLHWLSDPVRMP

-103 VGELAD
+103 SGELAD

-123 SDAPA
+123 ADVSA

-168 GVISGRGALLGQDP
+168 GVISGRGALLGRDP

-217 QLGDEALVADLQQ
+217 QRGDQALAADLQQ

-250 MPRSISDDDD
+250 MPNAISDHDD

-275 DLDAVLRFRQPLG
+275 NLDAVLRFRQPLG
-288 GAGTGGLQS
+288 SSGNGVTLS
-297 QSLMRSAG
+297 QSLLRSAG

-310 LALLSD
+310 LAVLSD
-316 PAGLLSPHDQDP
+316 PASLLSPDSQDP
-328 VAQWLAPVLEET
+328 VAQWLAPVLKDT
-340 LQTLGAEGASAVVGL
+340 LQTLGSEGASAVVGL
-355 DAGPLLWK
+355 DTGPLLWK
-363 QGEEGWLLGTSSD
+363 QGEAGWLLGTTHAA
-376 QPGLEAVDADLQV
+376 PGLEAVDKELQA

-394 SALPSDGSALEV
+394 SVLPSDGSALEV

-426 VALERESGQDWWGQT
+426 VALERESDQDWWGQT

-451 SALEPR
+451 SALDPR
-457 LDQLRALQD
+457 LDQLKALQD
-466 DGAAP
+466 EGTAP

-491 PWNLIQSVAG
+491 PWSLIQSVAG

-508 KELALAVGTDQEE
+508 QELALAAGTDQED
-521 GSGEEGAGQAGSH
+521 GADQAGSN
-534 RLRLRAQLRF
+534 RLRVRAQLRF

>member
-13 TVVLLLTTALGLWW
+13 AVLVLLTTALGLWW
-27 AMAQQSPLKIVGQPL
+27 AMAQQSPLKIVGQAL
-42 VLPRAARFVPRNASL
+42 VLPRAARFVPKDASL
-57 SLHWLADPGRMP
+57 SLHWLSDPVRMP

-114 VSLSLFAPV
+114 VSLSLLAPV
-123 SDAPA
+123 ADAPA

-168 GVISGRGALLGQDP
+168 GVISGRGALLGREP

-217 QLGDEALVADLQQ
+217 QLGDSALEADLKQ

-238 TADPV
+238 TADPA

-250 MPRSISDDDD
+250 MPSSISDRDD
-260 LVGLVAALEP
+260 LVGLVAALDP

-275 DLDAVLRFRQPLG
+275 NLDAVLRFRQPLG
-288 GAGTGGLQS
+288 SAGNGITLS
-297 QSLMRSAG
+297 HSLMRSAG

-310 LALLSD
+310 LAVLSD
-316 PAGLLSPHDQDP
+316 PAALLSPQSDAP
-328 VAQWLAPVLEET
+328 VAQWLAPVLQET

-355 DAGPLLWK
+355 DAGPLLWE

-376 QPGLEAVDADLQV
+376 QPGLEAVDADLQA

-451 SALEPR
+451 AALEPR

-466 DGAAP
+466 EGAAP

-491 PWNLIQSVAG
+491 PWSLIQSVAG
-501 RPLLPAV
+501 KPLLPAV
-508 KELALAVGTDQEE
+508 QELALAAGPDQ
-521 GSGEEGAGQAGSH
+521 EEGAGQAGSN

>member
-13 TVVLLLTTALGLWW
+13 AVLVLITTALGLWW
-27 AMAQQSPLKIVGQPL
+27 ATAQQSPLKIVGQAL
-42 VLPRAARFVPRNASL
+42 VLPRAARFVPKDASL
-57 SLHWLADPGRMP
+57 SLHWLSDPVRMP
-69 AYAQAVAPV
+69 AYVQAVAPV
-78 SRRRQARDSTQ
+78 SRRRQARESSQ

-103 VGELAD
+103 VGELSD

-114 VSLSLFAPV
+114 VSLSLIAPV
-123 SDAPA
+123 ADAPA

-168 GVISGRGALLGQDP
+168 GVISGRGALLGREP

-217 QLGDEALVADLQQ
+217 QLGDSALEADLKQ

-238 TADPV
+238 TADPA

-250 MPRSISDDDD
+250 MPSSISDRDD
-260 LVGLVAALEP
+260 LVGLVAALDP

-275 DLDAVLRFRQPLG
+275 NLDAVLRFRQPLG
-288 GAGTGGLQS
+288 SAGNGITLS
-297 QSLMRSAG
+297 HSLMRSAG

-310 LALLSD
+310 LAVLSD
-316 PAGLLSPHDQDP
+316 PAALLSPQSEAP
-328 VAQWLAPVLEET
+328 VAQWLAPVLQET

-355 DAGPLLWK
+355 DAGPLLWE

-376 QPGLEAVDADLQV
+376 QPGLEALDADLQA

-412 QRQRGEASLQAQLA
+412 QKQRGEASLQAQLA

-441 LDALTTRQDH
+441 LDALTMRQDH
-451 SALEPR
+451 AALEPR

-466 DGAAP
+466 EGAAP

-491 PWNLIQSVAG
+491 PWSLIQSVAG
-501 RPLLPAV
+501 KPLLPAV
-508 KELALAVGTDQEE
+508 QELALAAGPDQ
-521 GSGEEGAGQAGSH
+521 EEGAGQAGSN

>member
-13 TVVLLLTTALGLWW
+13 AVLVLLTTALGLWW
-27 AMAQQSPLKIVGQPL
+27 AMAQQSPLKIVGQAL
-42 VLPRAARFVPRNASL
+42 VLPRAARFVPKDASL
-57 SLHWLADPGRMP
+57 SLHWLSDPVRMP

-114 VSLSLFAPV
+114 VSLSLLAPV
-123 SDAPA
+123 ADAPA

-168 GVISGRGALLGQDP
+168 GVISGRGALLGREP

-217 QLGDEALVADLQQ
+217 QLGDSALEADLKQ

-238 TADPV
+238 TADPA

-250 MPRSISDDDD
+250 MPSSISDRDD
-260 LVGLVAALEP
+260 LVGLVAALDP

-275 DLDAVLRFRQPLG
+275 NLDAVLRFRKPLG
-288 GAGTGGLQS
+288 SAGNGITLS
-297 QSLMRSAG
+297 HSLMRSAG

-310 LALLSD
+310 LAVLSD
-316 PAGLLSPHDQDP
+316 PAALLSPQSDAP
-328 VAQWLAPVLEET
+328 VAQWLAPVLQET

-355 DAGPLLWK
+355 DAGPLLWE

-376 QPGLEAVDADLQV
+376 QPGLEAVDADLQA

-451 SALEPR
+451 AALEPR

-466 DGAAP
+466 EGAAP

-491 PWNLIQSVAG
+491 PWSLIQSVAG
-501 RPLLPAV
+501 QPLLPAV
-508 KELALAVGTDQEE
+508 QELALAAGPDQ
-521 GSGEEGAGQAGSH
+521 EEGAGQAGSN

>member
-13 TVVLLLTTALGLWW
+13 AVLVLLTTALGLWW
-27 AMAQQSPLKIVGQPL
+27 AMAQQSPLKIVGQAL
-42 VLPRAARFVPRNASL
+42 VLPRAARFVPKDASL
-57 SLHWLADPGRMP
+57 SLHWLSDPVRMP

-89 QLRDGAFALAGLDF
+89 QFRDGAFALAGLDF

-114 VSLSLFAPV
+114 VSLSLLAPV
-123 SDAPA
+123 ADAPA

-168 GVISGRGALLGQDP
+168 GVISGRGALLGREP

-217 QLGDEALVADLQQ
+217 QLGDSALEADLKQ

-238 TADPV
+238 TADPA

-250 MPRSISDDDD
+250 MPSSISDRDD
-260 LVGLVAALEP
+260 LVGLVAALDP

-275 DLDAVLRFRQPLG
+275 NLDAVLRFRQPLG
-288 GAGTGGLQS
+288 IAGNGITLS
-297 QSLMRSAG
+297 HSLMRSAG

-310 LALLSD
+310 LAVLSD
-316 PAGLLSPHDQDP
+316 PAALLSPQSEAP
-328 VAQWLAPVLEET
+328 VAQWLAPVLQET

-355 DAGPLLWK
+355 DAGPLLWE

-376 QPGLEAVDADLQV
+376 QPGLEAVDADLQA

-451 SALEPR
+451 AALEPR

-466 DGAAP
+466 EGAAP

-491 PWNLIQSVAG
+491 PWSLIQSVAG
-501 RPLLPAV
+501 KPLLPAV
-508 KELALAVGTDQEE
+508 QELALAAGPDQ
-521 GSGEEGAGQAGSH
+521 EEGAGQAGSN

>member
-1 MKARSFLLAVAA
+1 MKARSFLLAVTAA
-13 TVVLLLTTALGLWW
+13 VLVLLTTALGLWW
-27 AMAQQSPLKIVGQPL
+27 AMAQQSPLKLVGQPL
-42 VLPRAARFVPRNASL
+42 VLPRAARFVPKDASL
-57 SLHWLADPGRMP
+57 SLHWLSDPVRMP

-78 SRRRQARDSTQ
+78 SRRRQARDSTR

-114 VSLSLFAPV
+114 VSLSLLAPV
-123 SDAPA
+123 ADAPA

-168 GVISGRGALLGQDP
+168 GVISGRGALLGREP

-217 QLGDEALVADLQQ
+217 QLGDESLVADLQQ

-250 MPRSISDDDD
+250 MPSSISDHDD

-275 DLDAVLRFRQPLG
+275 NLDAVLRFRQPLESVG
-288 GAGTGGLQS
+288 NGVALS

-316 PAGLLSPHDQDP
+316 PAGLLSPQSEDP
-328 VAQWLAPVLEET
+328 IAQWLAPVLEET
-340 LQTLGAEGASAVVGL
+340 LQTLGDEGASAVVGL
-355 DAGPLLWK
+355 DAGPLLWE

-376 QPGLEAVDADLQV
+376 QPGLEAVDADLQAN
-389 KGLVR
+389 GLVR
-394 SALPSDGSALEV
+394 SALPSDGSVLEV

-451 SALEPR
+451 SAIEPR

-466 DGAAP
+466 EGAAP
-471 LAQQLALATEPSRAQ
+471 LAQQLALATEPSRAH

-491 PWNLIQSVAG
+491 PWSLIQSVAG

-508 KELALAVGTDQEE
+508 QELAIAAGPDQ
-521 GSGEEGAGQAGSH
+521 EEGAGQAGSN

>member
-13 TVVLLLTTALGLWW
+13 AVLVLLTTALGLWW
-27 AMAQQSPLKIVGQPL
+27 AMAQQSPLKIVGQAL
-42 VLPRAARFVPRNASL
+42 VLPRAARFVPKDASL
-57 SLHWLADPGRMP
+57 SLHWLSDPVRMP

-103 VGELAD
+103 VGELAE

-114 VSLSLFAPV
+114 VSLSLLAPV
-123 SDAPA
+123 ADAPA

-168 GVISGRGALLGQDP
+168 GVISGRGALLGREP

-217 QLGDEALVADLQQ
+217 QLGDSALEADLKQ

-238 TADPV
+238 TADPA

-250 MPRSISDDDD
+250 MPSSISDRDD
-260 LVGLVAALEP
+260 LVGLVAALDP

-275 DLDAVLRFRQPLG
+275 NLDAVLRFRQPLG
-288 GAGTGGLQS
+288 SAGNGITLS
-297 QSLMRSAG
+297 HSLMRSAG

-316 PAGLLSPHDQDP
+316 PAALLSPQSEAP
-328 VAQWLAPVLEET
+328 VAQWLAPVLQET

-355 DAGPLLWK
+355 DAGPLLWE

-376 QPGLEAVDADLQV
+376 QPGLEAVDADLQS

-451 SALEPR
+451 AALEPR

-466 DGAAP
+466 EGAAP

-491 PWNLIQSVAG
+491 PWSLIQSVAG
-501 RPLLPAV
+501 KPLLPAV
-508 KELALAVGTDQEE
+508 QELALAAGPDQED
-521 GSGEEGAGQAGSH
+521 GAGQAGSN

>member
-13 TVVLLLTTALGLWW
+13 AVLVLLTTALGLWW
-27 AMAQQSPLKIVGQPL
+27 AMAQQSPLKIVGQAL
-42 VLPRAARFVPRNASL
+42 VLPRAARFVPKDASL
-57 SLHWLADPGRMP
+57 SLHWLSDPVRMP

-114 VSLSLFAPV
+114 VSLSLLAPV
-123 SDAPA
+123 ADAPA

-168 GVISGRGALLGQDP
+168 GVISGRGALLGREP

-217 QLGDEALVADLQQ
+217 QLGDSALEADLKQ

-238 TADPV
+238 TADPA

-250 MPRSISDDDD
+250 MPSSISDRDD
-260 LVGLVAALEP
+260 LVGLVAALDP

-275 DLDAVLRFRQPLG
+275 NLDAVLRFRQPLG
-288 GAGTGGLQS
+288 SAGNGITLS
-297 QSLMRSAG
+297 HSLMRSAG

-310 LALLSD
+310 LAVLSD
-316 PAGLLSPHDQDP
+316 PAALLSPQSDAP
-328 VAQWLAPVLEET
+328 VAQWLAPVLQET

-355 DAGPLLWK
+355 DAGPLLWE

-376 QPGLEAVDADLQV
+376 QPGLEAVDADLQA

-451 SALEPR
+451 AALEPR

-466 DGAAP
+466 EGAAP

-491 PWNLIQSVAG
+491 PWRLIQSVAG
-501 RPLLPAV
+501 QPLLPAV
-508 KELALAVGTDQEE
+508 QELALAAGPDQ
-521 GSGEEGAGQAGSH
+521 EEGAGQAGSN